1 MTIAPELSIARP
13 GIGAG
18 FITFE
23 VFESNAGLC
32 CGIYYF
38 IGKIQLPPKQWLA
51 AVRSEMR
58 VVEDEARAAGCVE
71 MHIRGRDWSKI
82 LGPVGYEPVDGTP
95 NGLRKVL

>member
-23 VFESNAGLC
+23 VFESETGLC

-38 IGKIQLPPKQWLA
+38 IGRIELPPKQWLA
-51 AVRSEMR
+51 AVRREMR
-58 VVEDEARAAGCVE
+58 VIEDEARAAGCLW
-71 MHIRGRDWSKI
+71 MHLRGLRWAKI
-82 LGPVGYEPVDGTP
+82 FPDYEPLEGVP
-95 NGLRKVL
+95 NGLRKRLI